1 MVGIVSCHS
10 VCGCLS
16 LAHLGTDSTVQ
27 LFLFNFFFHVVSHF
41 LWGFLYCCSEFWEQ
55 VLKSLH
61 SLSNLNLRGS
71 PICSVD
77 DFAEEVTFI
86 MCFKIIYFYTLYL
99 SVGAELESGGFADR
113 VTKSS
118 C

>member
-1 MVGIVSCHS
+1 M
-10 VCGCLS
+10 CGPLS
-16 LAHLGTDSTVQ
+16 LAHLGTDPTVQ
-27 LFLFNFFFHVVSHF
+27 LLSFNFFF
-41 LWGFLYCCSEFWEQ
+41 YCCSKFWEQ

-71 PICSVD
+71 PICSLD
-77 DFAEEVTFI
+77 DFAEEVTFNI
-86 MCFKIIYFYTLYL
+86 HFKIIYFYVLYL
-99 SVGAELESGGFADR
+99 YVGAELESGGFADR